1 MTITPYSSKAPFTAQ
16 QILTGTTWHVRR
28 QPSQHKF
35 SYPYRY
41 WGLNLTALRAGNQ
54 LPNLGR
60 IFSAKHQGAKKTI
73 LQQICFD
80 DYLSSVELSEDDTPL
95 PSAISKPSMQSK
107 LDGSVQALLHRLNT
121 QFEALTGSQPEGEIL
136 ALVVGRN
143 LGMYFSPVNFYIGF
157 DTQQSPSHLLAEV
170 SNTPWDK
177 RHYYGFLLA
186 GASSSVSHAKDF
198 HVSPFNP
205 IDQHYRWQVDI
216 TSAKPNTQSQSN
228 FDLEPSCH
236 SETNGSISD
245 SKPYQGQCLDISI
258 AIHVSDERG
267 EVFAAGIKMNGTPM
281 SQSAI
286 KQTLRANP
294 IMSIT
299 SMAQIYWHALKLFAI
314 KRVPYIHYD
323 ETLRDSKQSPTSLAQ
338 KLKKSAFN
346 KKSAFKHH
354 K

>member
-41 WGLNLTALRAGNQ
+41 WGLNLTALKAGNQ

-95 PSAISKPSMQSK
+95 PSSISKPSMQSK
-107 LDGSVQALLHRLNT
+107 LDESVQALLHRLNT
-121 QFEALTGSQPEGEIL
+121 QFEALAGSQPEGEIL

-157 DTQQSPSHLLAEV
+157 DTHQSPSHLLAEV

-216 TSAKPNTQSQSN
+216 TSATPNADSQSN
-228 FDLEPSCH
+228 FEADCKTEPSH
-236 SETNGSISD
+236 
-245 SKPYQGQCLDISI
+245 CLDIGI

-267 EVFAAGIKMNGTPM
+267 EVFAAGIKMSGIPM
-281 SQSAI
+281 TKAAI

-323 ETLRDSKQSPTSLAQ
+323 ETLRASKQSPASLAKNQ
-338 KLKKSAFN
+338 KKSAVKNEKSGGKPN
-346 KKSAFKHH
+346 K
-354 K
+354 